1 MKHLSANILAVVMIF
16 FVALIAVNRFVRL
29 SEVAD
34 KVGWG
39 AAIVVFLIIVGLI
52 SLVDNLGSRPKGD
65 GRKQRRQ
72 ADSNKP

>member
-1 MKHLSANILAVVMIF
+1 MKHLGANILAIVLLF
-16 FVALIAVNRFVRL
+16 FVTLIAVNRFVRL

-39 AAIVVFLIIVGLI
+39 AAIIVFLIIVGLM

-65 GRKQRRQ
+65 GRKQRGQ